1 MASNN
6 NQNGWFSGFGIGFSS
21 GGSSTNPSAEKS
33 AQSPS
38 GTQPDMM
45 HFEQLDRTTT
55 GTNTLK
61 VCTSRFI
68 YLFIILKYLTS
79 ASRIN

>member
-21 GGSSTNPSAEKS
+21 GGTSTNPSGEKS
-33 AQSPS
+33 VQAPS
-38 GTQPDMM
+38 GSQPDMM

-55 GTNTLK
+55 GSNTLK
-61 VCTSRFI
+61 VFILLFI
-68 YLFIILKYLTS
+68 YYIH
-79 ASRIN
+79 